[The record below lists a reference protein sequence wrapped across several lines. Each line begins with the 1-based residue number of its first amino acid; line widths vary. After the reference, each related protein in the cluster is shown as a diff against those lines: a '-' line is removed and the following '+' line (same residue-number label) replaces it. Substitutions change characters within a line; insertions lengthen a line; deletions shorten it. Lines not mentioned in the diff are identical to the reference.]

1 MLLWCQD
8 SIDINMN
15 SKTATLIGLLA
26 ILLWSLIVAL
36 IKEVSTQFG
45 AVGGAALIYT
55 LASIF
60 LLLSVGWTPLKS
72 FPKTYL
78 IWGAFFLSPMKFV
91 FHFQLDIA
99 KQIDKQLKLEWSIIY
114 GQLSRWLRRFYLI
127 NKKQIF

>member
-1 MLLWCQD
+1 
-8 SIDINMN
+8 MN

-78 IWGAFFLSPMKFV
+78 IWGALSIV
-91 FHFQLDIA
+91 V
-99 KQIDKQLKLEWSIIY
+99 
-114 GQLSRWLRRFYLI
+114 YLVLMCRNNSAI
-127 NKKQIF
+127 RIGGGVRNWTPVW